1 MPESALGRSEAI
13 PRAILPPAFSP
24 LRSGWQPPPNAS
36 RFPTMTVSYD
46 PSKIE
51 ALEGL
56 EAVRHR
62 PGLYLGD
69 LMSPSLPARLMAQ
82 AMCHAVDEAV
92 GGRKIRV
99 SLEGTTSTRAC
110 VSYNAGMPLDID
122 RATRSYVALVFLVLH
137 AGCSNRKKH
146 IDVGSSFCELGLAV
160 MNACCS
166 QVSLEVSHKERSASF
181 EFARGVLVSHKEPVP
196 APDQNSPACPSN
208 STLRFCWETRPS
220 IKRSFTTR

>member
-1 MPESALGRSEAI
+1 M
-13 PRAILPPAFSP
+13 
-24 LRSGWQPPPNAS
+24 
-36 RFPTMTVSYD
+36 SYD

-99 SLEGTTSTRAC
+99 SLEGTTSQRAC

-166 QVSLEVSHKERSASF
+166 HVSLEVSHKERSASF

-196 APDQNSPACPSN
+196 APGPEFTRLSFELDPEVLLGNTTFDQAIVHNEIGRRARMIPNLEVALPNWQTAESS
-208 STLRFCWETRPS
+208 L
-220 IKRSFTTR
+220 